1 MDRGGTQIEEEVCV
15 GGGRGGEEGGC
26 VRRGDKRM

>member
-15 GGGRGGEEGGC
+15 GGGRGG
-26 VRRGDKRM
+26 RRGRLCEERR